1 MAETQAPEELF
12 LLKLRYKLGR
22 LIRADRREPILLDD
36 RRTVWVVYAGR
47 VDVFAVPVERGE
59 AAGVRRHL
67 FRVESG
73 QAVFGMDCDD
83 RMACPEQ
90 SRRTALMAVGGPETQ
105 LVRVDRSRLDREP
118 SGEVAALMDGWILKL
133 SSALAQGL
141 PPKGS
146 EQLEPVEAVVL
157 EAGQAAHARKTVLW
171 VRHLE
176 GSSQWMG
183 LPGLPVTGDG
193 YFPITNR
200 AWLQTV
206 SRSKLGVVD
215 TETFIR
221 QDSAWSGLDRFHQ
234 LALDCIALSAAQ
246 AEQAEQEHLEAKA
259 QAERRAVESAFSHL
273 AAVLEPESTFPL
285 ASVEDG
291 GADPLLAACRLV
303 GQAEGLAIQLPP
315 DAKGDPLKNIARA
328 SRIRVRQVALR
339 GEWWRADNGPLL
351 AYREDGQPVA
361 LLPTSPAG
369 ALALTGL
376 CPHSYELFDPVAQ
389 TRTPVIPEVAAS
401 LAPLAHVFYRP
412 FPERSLTVPDL
423 IRFGFRGGKSD
434 LRMVALMG
442 VAAGVLGMAIPL
454 ATGVLFDSVIPGAER
469 GQLLQVGLALF
480 VSILAASLFQI
491 AQNIAVLRLEGRWDS
506 SILAAVWDRLLRLP
520 ASFFRRYSSGDLAEV
535 AAGVLGMAIPL
546 ATGVLFDSVIPG
558 AERGQLLQVGLALF
572 VSILAASLFQIAQN
586 IAVLRLEGRWD
597 SSILAAVWDRL
608 LRLPASFFRRYS
620 SGDLAE
626 RAMGLDVIRRTLSGT
641 AISSILAGV
650 FSIFS
655 FGLLFYYDAGL
666 AWAATGLAL
675 ISIAATVA
683 AGVLQMRH
691 QRSLADLQGRIS
703 GMILQFVSG
712 IAKLRVAGVEDRA
725 FALWA
730 REFSAQKKVAF
741 KARSVANNLSVF
753 NSVYPVLTLMAIFA
767 MIAFASESRA
777 GLSTGDFLAFTA
789 AFSQFL
795 VASLAVSSAF
805 ISTLN
810 VVPIYERAQPIL
822 QTLPEVDP
830 AKSDPGDLTG
840 EIEIGHVVFRY
851 RENEPLVLKDVSLHI
866 EAGEFAAIVGPSGCG
881 KSTLMRLLLGFETP
895 LAGAIY
901 YDGQD
906 LAGLDVEKLRHQLG
920 VVLQNGQLIAG
931 DIFTNI
937 VGSSSLMIADAWE
950 AARLVGLGEDI
961 EQMPMG
967 MHTVLSEGGG
977 ALSGGQRQRLLIA
990 RAIVNKPR
998 VLFFDEATSALDNR
1012 TQALVGESL
1021 EHLQATR
1028 VVIAHRLSTI
1038 VNADRIF
1045 VMDDGQLVQSG
1056 TYEELMEQE
1065 GLFAELAQRQLA

>member
-442 VAAGVLGMAIPL
+442 
-454 ATGVLFDSVIPGAER
+454 
-469 GQLLQVGLALF
+469 
-480 VSILAASLFQI
+480 
-491 AQNIAVLRLEGRWDS
+491 
-506 SILAAVWDRLLRLP
+506 
-520 ASFFRRYSSGDLAEV
+520 V

>member
-36 RRTVWVVYAGR
+36 RRTIWVVYAGR

-59 AAGVRRHL
+59 VAGVRRHL

-73 QAVFGMDCDD
+73 QAAFGMDCDD
-83 RMACPEQ
+83 RRACPEQ
-90 SRRTALMAVGGPETQ
+90 SRRAALLAVGGPETQ

-118 SGEVAALMDGWILKL
+118 PGEVAALMDGWILKL

-141 PPKGS
+141 PPRGS
-146 EQLEPVEAVVL
+146 EQLEPVEAVAL
-157 EAGQAAHARKTVLW
+157 EEGQTAHARKTVLW

-206 SRSKLGVVD
+206 SRSKLGVVN
-215 TETFIR
+215 TETFIQ
-221 QDSAWSGLDRFHQ
+221 QDPAWSGLDRFHK

-273 AAVLEPESTFPL
+273 AAILEPESTFPL

-291 GADPLLAACRLV
+291 GADPLLVACRLV
-303 GQAEGLAIQLPP
+303 GQNLGLTIQAPP

-376 CPHSYELFDPVAQ
+376 CPHSYELVDPVAQ
-389 TRTPVIPEVAAS
+389 TRTPVTPEVAAS

-412 FPERSLTVPDL
+412 FPERSLTVLDL

-520 ASFFRRYSSGDLAEV
+520 V
-535 AAGVLGMAIPL
+535 
-546 ATGVLFDSVIPG
+546 
-558 AERGQLLQVGLALF
+558 
-572 VSILAASLFQIAQN
+572 
-586 IAVLRLEGRWD
+586 
-597 SSILAAVWDRL
+597 
-608 LRLPASFFRRYS
+608 SFFRRYS

-626 RAMGLDVIRRTLSGT
+626 RAMGVDVIRRTLSGT

-666 AWAATGLAL
+666 AWAATGLAM
-675 ISIAATVA
+675 ISIAATLV

-840 EIEIGHVVFRY
+840 EIEISHVVFRY

-937 VGSSSLMIADAWE
+937 VGSSSLTIDDAWE
-950 AARLVGLGEDI
+950 AARRVGLGEDI

-1021 EHLQATR
+1021 ERLQATR

-1056 TYEELMEQE
+1056 TYEELMGQE